1 MIYFIPFAY
10 LPSYST
16 APDATTSEVVTYENI
31 KTSILLDTEQDFSV
45 IGTKIKLDEA
55 SAAEAT
61 IDVECPLEACRCGDG
76 NACVVDSESSLLSQ
90 GEALKVCIRFA
101 PDADNGGVLPPDF
114 VKMTDVKSFTCS
126 QNSVSMQPIADFA
139 RQGVEGQLTSVKT
152 INKEL
157 ATGGSYTQND
167 RMLIVTTQ
175 LLGSFFGPQELPVD
189 CSGTVA
195 YEFEADSGVL
205 GDETANQRLLS
216 QASVAV
222 TSEQKH
228 RRVAEDVT
236 AEAEA
241 ESESEFSIDIMLAKS
256 ETTDGRGINGN
267 RGAIAGIAIAGVVI
281 AGVAVASVSAVVGV
295 GATAAGGTAAA
306 GSSGSAIS
314 SVMAKLFGTPTAAP
328 PAAAPP
334 AEANQPLAEMNE
346 MGGQEVVKDF
356 CVDTGAVA

>member
-10 LPSYST
+10 FSLYST

-61 IDVECPLEACRCGDG
+61 IDVEYPLEACRCGDG

-126 QNSVSMQPIADFA
+126 QNSVSMQPIDDFA

-157 ATGGSYTQND
+157 ATGGSYTQDD

-189 CSGTVA
+189 CSGTVV
-195 YEFEADSGVL
+195 YEFEAGSGVL
-205 GDETANQRLLS
+205 ADESASQRLLS
-216 QASVAV
+216 QTSVAL
-222 TSEQKH
+222 TSEQSL
-228 RRVAEDVT
+228 RRVAEDDT
-236 AEAEA
+236 ADA
-241 ESESEFSIDIMLAKS
+241 ESESEFSINIMLAKAKT
-256 ETTDGRGINGN
+256 ENGRGIGGN

-306 GSSGSAIS
+306 GSSGSAM
-314 SVMAKLFGTPTAAP
+314 SVMAKLFGRP
-328 PAAAPP
+328 PADPPAPAPP

-346 MGGQEVVKDF
+346 VGGQEVAKDF
-356 CVDTGAVA
+356 CVVTGSVA